1 MATRKTRIK
10 VLIVDD
16 HPVVVNGCI
25 SVLNSDQFDVVSASD
40 ALSGYE
46 AYCRQKPTVA
56 LFDVKL
62 PDVSGLELLRK
73 VLLSD
78 PDAKIVMFSMNDD
91 PALVV
96 RSMELGARGYI
107 CKSSNPRTL
116 AGAIKDV
123 ASGETFLSPE
133 VAEAAN
139 ISSASIRANPLS
151 KLRPRELEI
160 VRLLAKGRKI
170 GQVADTLGLSYK
182 TVANTTSLLKQKL
195 GAQSH
200 SDLIRL
206 ACELSLN

>member
-1 MATRKTRIK
+1 MATRKIRIK

-46 AYCRQKPTVA
+46 AYRRQKPTVA

-107 CKSSNPRTL
+107 CKSSNPRAL

-151 KLRPRELEI
+151 KLSPRELEI

-170 GQVADTLGLSYK
+170 GQVAETLGLSYK

-195 GAQSH
+195 GAQNH

-206 ACELSLN
+206 AYELSLN

>member
-16 HPVVVNGCI
+16 HPVVVSGCV
-25 SVLNSDQFDVVSASD
+25 SVLNSDQFEVVSASD

-46 AYCRQKPTVA
+46 TYRRQKPAVA

-73 VLLSD
+73 VLHTD
-78 PDAKIVMFSMNDD
+78 PGAKVVMFSMNDD
-91 PALVV
+91 PALVL
-96 RSMELGARGYI
+96 RAMELGAKGYI
-107 CKSSNPRTL
+107 CKSSNPREL
-116 AGAIKDV
+116 AGAIKRV
-123 ASGETFLSPE
+123 ASGATFLSPE
-133 VAEAAN
+133 ISDATAIPSAA
-139 ISSASIRANPLS
+139 IRANPLS
-151 KLRPRELEI
+151 QLRPRELEI
-160 VRLLAKGRKI
+160 VRLLAKGKKI

-206 ACELSLN
+206 AYELSLN

>member
-1 MATRKTRIK
+1 MAIRKTRIK

-16 HPVVVNGCI
+16 HPVVVSGCI

-46 AYCRQKPTVA
+46 VYRKQKPTVA

-73 VLLSD
+73 VLQSD
-78 PDAKIVMFSMNDD
+78 PGARVVMFSMNND

-96 RSMELGARGYI
+96 RALELGAKGYI
-107 CKSSNPRTL
+107 CKSSNPRAL
-116 AGAIKDV
+116 AGAIKSV
-123 ASGETFLSPE
+123 AAGETFLSAE
-133 VAEAAN
+133 VSDAAA
-139 ISSASIRANPLS
+139 IPSASIRANPMS
-151 KLRPRELEI
+151 QLRPRELEI

-170 GQVADTLGLSYK
+170 GQVADALGLSYK

-206 ACELSLN
+206 AYELNLN